1 MIRVFG
7 ISNCDKCREA
17 KKWLEKQEI
26 DFEFIIRHF
35 ELEERIYK
43 FRCVEAWSMIVPWY
57 GFSLSEFIDF
67 RKQALAITD
76 IQRWIESIGQ
86 NDLLNRRGTTWRALP
101 DEVKENFEK
110 LDVVNIILEKPTL
123 IKRPVFET
131 REGLLLGFSS
141 GVMKELMS
149 L

>member
-1 MIRVFG
+1 MSSNQEKFAKMIRVFG

-26 DFEFIIRHF
+26 DFEFI
-35 ELEERIYK
+35 
-43 FRCVEAWSMIVPWY
+43 
-57 GFSLSEFIDF
+57 DF
-67 RKQALAITD
+67 RKQALAIAD

-86 NDLLNRRGTTWRALP
+86 DALLNRRGATWRALP

-141 GVMKELMS
+141 GVIEELLS

>member
-1 MIRVFG
+1 MSSNQEKFAKMIRVFG

-26 DFEFIIRHF
+26 DF
-35 ELEERIYK
+35 
-43 FRCVEAWSMIVPWY
+43 
-57 GFSLSEFIDF
+57 EFIDF

-141 GVMKELMS
+141 GVIEELLS

>member
-1 MIRVFG
+1 MNSNQEKFVKMIRVFG

-26 DFEFIIRHF
+26 DFEFI
-35 ELEERIYK
+35 
-43 FRCVEAWSMIVPWY
+43 
-57 GFSLSEFIDF
+57 DF
-67 RKQALAITD
+67 RKQALAIAD

>member
-1 MIRVFG
+1 MSSNQGKFAKMIRVFG

-26 DFEFIIRHF
+26 DFEFI
-35 ELEERIYK
+35 
-43 FRCVEAWSMIVPWY
+43 
-57 GFSLSEFIDF
+57 DF
-67 RKQALAITD
+67 RKQALAIAD

>member
-26 DFEFIIRHF
+26 DFEFI
-35 ELEERIYK
+35 
-43 FRCVEAWSMIVPWY
+43 
-57 GFSLSEFIDF
+57 DF
-67 RKQALAITD
+67 RKQALAIAD
-76 IQRWIESIGQ
+76 IQRWIKSIGQ
-86 NDLLNRRGTTWRALP
+86 DDLLNRRGATWRALS

>member
-1 MIRVFG
+1 MNSNQEKFAKMIRVFG

-26 DFEFIIRHF
+26 DFEFI
-35 ELEERIYK
+35 
-43 FRCVEAWSMIVPWY
+43 
-57 GFSLSEFIDF
+57 DF
-67 RKQALAITD
+67 RKQALATAD

-110 LDVVNIILEKPTL
+110 SDVVNIILEKPTL

-141 GVMKELMS
+141 GVIEELLS

>member
-1 MIRVFG
+1 MNSNQEKFAKMIRVFG

-26 DFEFIIRHF
+26 DFEFI
-35 ELEERIYK
+35 
-43 FRCVEAWSMIVPWY
+43 
-57 GFSLSEFIDF
+57 DF
-67 RKQALAITD
+67 RKQALAIAD

-86 NDLLNRRGTTWRALP
+86 NDLLNRRGATWRALS

>member
-1 MIRVFG
+1 MSSNQEKFAKMIRVFG

-26 DFEFIIRHF
+26 DFEFI
-35 ELEERIYK
+35 
-43 FRCVEAWSMIVPWY
+43 
-57 GFSLSEFIDF
+57 DF
-67 RKQALAITD
+67 RKQALAIAD

>member
-1 MIRVFG
+1 MNSNQEKFTKMIRVFG

-26 DFEFIIRHF
+26 DFEFI
-35 ELEERIYK
+35 
-43 FRCVEAWSMIVPWY
+43 
-57 GFSLSEFIDF
+57 DF
-67 RKQALAITD
+67 RKQALEIAD

>member
-1 MIRVFG
+1 MNSNQEKFAKMIRVFG

-26 DFEFIIRHF
+26 DFEFI
-35 ELEERIYK
+35 
-43 FRCVEAWSMIVPWY
+43 
-57 GFSLSEFIDF
+57 DF
-67 RKQALAITD
+67 RKQALAIAD

>member
-1 MIRVFG
+1 MNSNQEKFVKMIRVFG

-17 KKWLEKQEI
+17 KKWLAKKEI
-26 DFEFIIRHF
+26 DF
-35 ELEERIYK
+35 
-43 FRCVEAWSMIVPWY
+43 
-57 GFSLSEFIDF
+57 EFIDF
-67 RKQALAITD
+67 RKQALAIAD

>member
-1 MIRVFG
+1 MNSNQEKFAKMIRVFG

-26 DFEFIIRHF
+26 DFEFI
-35 ELEERIYK
+35 
-43 FRCVEAWSMIVPWY
+43 
-57 GFSLSEFIDF
+57 DF
-67 RKQALAITD
+67 RKQALAIAD

-141 GVMKELMS
+141 RVIKELMS

>member
-26 DFEFIIRHF
+26 DFEFI
-35 ELEERIYK
+35 
-43 FRCVEAWSMIVPWY
+43 
-57 GFSLSEFIDF
+57 DF
-67 RKQALAITD
+67 RKQALAIAD

-86 NDLLNRRGTTWRALP
+86 NDLLNRRGATWRALP

-141 GVMKELMS
+141 GVIEELLS

>member
-1 MIRVFG
+1 MSSNQEKFAKMIRVFG

-26 DFEFIIRHF
+26 DFEFI
-35 ELEERIYK
+35 
-43 FRCVEAWSMIVPWY
+43 
-57 GFSLSEFIDF
+57 DF
-67 RKQALAITD
+67 RKQPLATED

-86 NDLLNRRGTTWRALP
+86 DALLNRRGATWRALP

-110 LDVVNIILEKPTL
+110 SDVVNIILEKPTL

-141 GVMKELMS
+141 GVIEELLS